1 MNHIIITGRLGRDPE
16 LKTGGN
22 GTEYCQFSVAVD
34 RRKTDKDQEKKT
46 DWFRCVAFGKTAVF
60 IDKYFKKGDGI
71 ELDGRMENSP
81 YKDKDTDKNRDSW
94 QLMVERVEFPKG
106 GKGGEGSGSSGSSA
120 PVSGFEQIDPDD
132 LPF

>member
-22 GTEYCQFSVAVD
+22 GTEYSQFSVAVD

-106 GKGGEGSGSSGSSA
+106 GKGGEGSGSSGNSA
-120 PVSGFEQIDPDD
+120 PVDGFQSIDPDD

>member
-16 LKTGGN
+16 LKTGGSGN
-22 GTEYCQFSVAVD
+22 EYSQFSVAVD

-106 GKGGEGSGSSGSSA
+106 KGGEGSGISESSA
-120 PVSGFEQIDPDD
+120 PVAGFSNINEDD
-132 LPF
+132 IPF

>member
-22 GTEYCQFSVAVD
+22 GTEYSQFSVAVD

-81 YKDKDTDKNRDSW
+81 YKDKDTDKSRDSW

-106 GKGGEGSGSSGSSA
+106 GKGGEGSGSSGNSA
-120 PVSGFEQIDPDD
+120 PVDGFQSINEDD
-132 LPF
+132 IPF

>member
-106 GKGGEGSGSSGSSA
+106 KGGEGSSSSESSA
-120 PVSGFEQIDPDD
+120 PVAGFSNINEDD
-132 LPF
+132 IPF

>member
-22 GTEYCQFSVAVD
+22 GTEYSQFSVAVD

-106 GKGGEGSGSSGSSA
+106 KGGEGSGSSESSA
-120 PVSGFEQIDPDD
+120 PVAGFSNINEDD
-132 LPF
+132 IPF